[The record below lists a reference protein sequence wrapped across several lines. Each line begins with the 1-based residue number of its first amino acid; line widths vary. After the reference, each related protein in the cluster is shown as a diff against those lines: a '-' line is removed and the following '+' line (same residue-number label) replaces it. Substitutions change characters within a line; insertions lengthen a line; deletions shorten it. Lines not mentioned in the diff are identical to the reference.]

1 MKLRRANPV
10 AKEIRT
16 PKFRPKTEP
25 AKKGFNS
32 YVRKPKH
39 GWLNTQ
45 YDLDIFYDL

>member
-10 AKEIRT
+10 AKELRT
-16 PKFRPKTEP
+16 PKFSPKTEP